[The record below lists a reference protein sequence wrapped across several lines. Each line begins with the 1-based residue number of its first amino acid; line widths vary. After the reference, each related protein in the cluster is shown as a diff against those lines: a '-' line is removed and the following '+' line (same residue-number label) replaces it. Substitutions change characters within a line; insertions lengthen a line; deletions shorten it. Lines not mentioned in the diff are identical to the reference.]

1 MRISEHSLFM
11 KDCICDF
18 DLNRIIYSY
27 GFKELLGYDENEID
41 YLFTMNNMHPEDANI
56 VIRIIA

>member
-1 MRISEHSLFM
+1 M
-11 KDCICDF
+11 KDCVYDF

-27 GFKELLGYDENEID
+27 GFKELLGYDEKEID
-41 YLFTMNNMHPEDANI
+41 YLFTVNNTQPEDANI